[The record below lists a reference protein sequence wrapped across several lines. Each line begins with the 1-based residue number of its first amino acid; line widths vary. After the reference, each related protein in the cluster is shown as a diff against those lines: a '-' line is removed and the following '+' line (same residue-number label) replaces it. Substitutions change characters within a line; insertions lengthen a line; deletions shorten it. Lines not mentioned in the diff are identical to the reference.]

1 MDIIYRL
8 CNIIDIIAGDI
19 EITGRKEKKKKK
31 LFSKTA
37 VMEEISFIASVK

>member
-19 EITGRKEKKKKK
+19 EITGRKEKKKVI
-31 LFSKTA
+31 FQDSCYGGN
-37 VMEEISFIASVK
+37 

>member
-19 EITGRKEKKKKK
+19 EITGRKEKKKKVVI
-31 LFSKTA
+31 FQDRCYGGN
-37 VMEEISFIASVK
+37 